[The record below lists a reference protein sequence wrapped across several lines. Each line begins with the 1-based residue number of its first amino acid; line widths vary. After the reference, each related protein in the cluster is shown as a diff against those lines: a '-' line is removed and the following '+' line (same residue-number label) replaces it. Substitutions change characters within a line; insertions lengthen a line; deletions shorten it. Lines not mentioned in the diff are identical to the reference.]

1 MNPIRWKLHWQIVF
15 SLTLSVF
22 FACFLMP
29 EIGYSFSNSVNSFSR
44 FVGEL
49 FLNALKMLIVPL
61 IVASIISGVMNLGA
75 EKGVG
80 RIGFKTFVYYT
91 FSGLTAV
98 IVGVLLVNLIRPG
111 IIDAETATAMLGR
124 GSETAA
130 SEGLME
136 KVEGRGANDLT
147 DIFLRMFPANIIGAA
162 TSNKQLLG
170 VITFSL
176 FFGLFI
182 GKLPENQRK
191 TQQNFWESTQ
201 EVMLRFTDFII
212 RFAPIGVFGL
222 VTPILYEAPIGEL
235 IGVIAKFSLT
245 VLLAL
250 AVHLTISL
258 GLALKFLGK
267 VNPITHYKEMA
278 PVILTAFST
287 ASSSATL
294 PLTIDTVEEH
304 AGVSKKICSFTLPLG
319 ATVNMDGTALYE
331 CIVVLFIAQLYAS
344 TGEVALGMSQQLLVV
359 FLALTTSIGV
369 AGIPAASLVAIAI
382 ILPVVGLPVEAI
394 GVVWIVDRILDMC
407 RTSVNVFSD
416 TVGAVLIASSEGEQP
431 YGTLNTGKTAKRT

>member
-1 MNPIRWKLHWQIVF
+1 MNPLRWKLHWQIAL
-15 SLTLSVF
+15 SLALSVL
-22 FACFLMP
+22 FAYVLMP
-29 EIGYSFSNSVNSFSR
+29 VMEGSFSNSVNGFSR
-44 FVGEL
+44 FIGEL

-61 IVASIISGVMNLGA
+61 IVASIITGVMHLGA
-75 EKGVG
+75 ERGVG
-80 RIGFKTFVYYT
+80 RIGFKTFLYYT
-91 FSGLTAV
+91 FSGLAAV
-98 IVGVLLVNLIRPG
+98 TVGIILVNLIRPG
-111 IIDAETATAMLGR
+111 LIDAETATAMLGR

-130 SEGLME
+130 SEGLIA
-136 KVEGRGANDLT
+136 KVEGRGANDLA
-147 DIFLRMFPANIIGAA
+147 DIFLRMFPENIVHAA
-162 TSNKQLLG
+162 TSNGQLLG

-176 FFGLFI
+176 LFGVFI
-182 GKLPENQRK
+182 GKQPEKYRMIQQR
-191 TQQNFWESTQ
+191 FWESTQ
-201 EVMLRFTDFII
+201 EVMLKFTDFII

-222 VTPILYEAPIGEL
+222 VTPVLYEAPIGEL
-235 IGVIAKFSLT
+235 FGTILMFSIT

-258 GLALKFLGK
+258 GLVLKFFGN

-294 PLTIDTVEEH
+294 PLTIETVEER
-304 AGVSKKICSFTLPLG
+304 AGVSKKTCSFTLPLG

-344 TGEVALGMSQQLLVV
+344 TGAEALDIPQQLLVV

-382 ILPVVGLPVEAI
+382 ILPAVGLPVEAI
-394 GVVWIVDRILDMC
+394 GVVWIVDRMLDMC
-407 RTSVNVFSD
+407 RTAVNVFSD
-416 TVGAVLIASSEGEQP
+416 TVGAVVIARSEGELP
-431 YGTLNTGKTAKRT
+431 YEASHTLYGDR

>member
-1 MNPIRWKLHWQIVF
+1 
-15 SLTLSVF
+15 
-22 FACFLMP
+22 MP
-29 EIGYSFSNSVNSFSR
+29 AIEGSFSNSVNSFSR
-44 FVGEL
+44 FIGEL
-49 FLNALKMLIVPL
+49 FLNALKMMIVPL
-61 IVASIISGVMNLGA
+61 IVASIISGVMHLGA
-75 EKGVG
+75 ERGVG
-80 RIGFKTFVYYT
+80 RIGFKTFLYYT
-91 FSGLTAV
+91 FSGLAAV
-98 IVGVLLVNLIRPG
+98 TVGILMVNLIRPG

-124 GSETAA
+124 GSETAV
-130 SEGLME
+130 SEGLVA

-147 DIFLRMFPANIIGAA
+147 GIFLRMFPPNIVDAA
-162 TSNKQLLG
+162 TSNGQLLG

-176 FFGLFI
+176 LFGAFI
-182 GKLPENQRK
+182 GKLPEKQRK
-191 TQQNFWESTQ
+191 TQQDFWESTQ
-201 EVMLRFTDFII
+201 EVMLKFTDFII

-235 IGVIAKFSLT
+235 IGAVLMFFLT

-250 AVHLTISL
+250 AVHLFFSL
-258 GLALKFLGK
+258 GLVLKFFGK
-267 VNPITHYKEMA
+267 INPVTHYKEMM

-294 PLTIDTVEEH
+294 PLTIDTVEER
-304 AGVSKKICSFTLPLG
+304 AKVSKKTCSFTLPLG

-344 TGEVALGMSQQLLVV
+344 TGEAALDITQQLLVV

-382 ILPVVGLPVEAI
+382 ILPAVGLPVEAI

-416 TVGAVLIASSEGEQP
+416 TVGAVVIAHSEGEQP
-431 YGTLNTGKTAKRT
+431 YGTSNVER